1 MARHG
6 ENIHKRQDG
15 RWEGRYIKSKNS
27 DGKAI
32 WGYVYGHSYNDV
44 KKVLIRVKAQAGDF
58 SLYQKSSTIT
68 FAALTELWLFT
79 LQDLKDSTKA
89 HYQYSF
95 DHYIL
100 PVMGK
105 IRLSQLSKL
114 KIELC
119 LTQIISPLDGSHK
132 PYGTSVSRE
141 CISLVNRLCKY
152 AHSVQLMES
161 VEVSMKPT
169 QTIKEYPEALSIPE
183 QEAVCRF
190 VYQHPNPRQIGILLM
205 LQLGL
210 RISEV
215 CGLQWGDIDL
225 NNREIHI
232 CRGVRRISD
241 GSGKTAL
248 SIQSPKTKTS
258 DRILPI
264 PQRLS
269 ELLSTV
275 YSQKKCKNTFWF
287 LSGTEKRPVE
297 PRCYRKSV
305 HSYLAK
311 AGVHDVNPH
320 MLRHTFATTCLQSGC
335 DVKTLSELMGH
346 SNPTITLKRYVHTDM
361 DRKRAAIELVF
372 GSESNIR

>member
-132 PYGTSVSRE
+132 PYGTSV
-141 CISLVNRLCKY
+141 
-152 AHSVQLMES
+152 
-161 VEVSMKPT
+161 
-169 QTIKEYPEALSIPE
+169 
-183 QEAVCRF
+183 F
-190 VYQHPNPRQIGILLM
+190 
-205 LQLGL
+205 
-210 RISEV
+210 
-215 CGLQWGDIDL
+215 
-225 NNREIHI
+225 
-232 CRGVRRISD
+232 
-241 GSGKTAL
+241 
-248 SIQSPKTKTS
+248 
-258 DRILPI
+258 
-264 PQRLS
+264 
-269 ELLSTV
+269 
-275 YSQKKCKNTFWF
+275 
-287 LSGTEKRPVE
+287 KR
-297 PRCYRKSV
+297 
-305 HSYLAK
+305 
-311 AGVHDVNPH
+311 
-320 MLRHTFATTCLQSGC
+320 
-335 DVKTLSELMGH
+335 
-346 SNPTITLKRYVHTDM
+346 
-361 DRKRAAIELVF
+361 
-372 GSESNIR
+372 